1 MSRYDFDITYVKGE
15 LNKVADCLL
24 RYFESD
30 TADDMHNVYDYVQAD
45 KRIDPEGED
54 LPLHRFHEIAEKR
67 VEIQAMQAQE
77 LRRSKQLKE
86 QKELRD
92 LCAQQMVEATKT
104 PNKGI
109 ELSSHN
115 NNPLLAQVLKKR
127 TESSIT
133 DDDPAVVQ
141 VLAMGTKAPINS
153 EHGEVQMCAHI
164 LQGYKK
170 DRMYVEILNKPTEH
184 SQFTIEQKL
193 IYTVNM
199 EGVKVL
205 CVPRDW
211 SLITTI
217 LDQAHT
223 IVGHFGYQK
232 TLNYDMQNMSMF
244 KKFEQET
251 SREATFASSTTET
264 LGLNRNGLCG
274 PIP

>member
-1 MSRYDFDITYVKGE
+1 MDHKALEFFKTQVHLSPRQHRWIDYMSKYDFDITYVKGE
-15 LNKVADCLL
+15 LNKVADCLS

-30 TADDMHNVYDYVQAD
+30 TTDDVHKVYNYVQAD

-54 LPLHRFHEIAEKR
+54 LPLHRFHKIAEKR
-67 VEIQAMQAQE
+67 E
-77 LRRSKQLKE
+77 LRCSKWLRE

-92 LCAQQMVEATKT
+92 LEAQQMVEATKN

-109 ELSSHN
+109 ELSSHDDD
-115 NNPLLAQVLKKR
+115 PLLAQVLEKR
-127 TESSIT
+127 IESLT
-133 DDDPAVVQ
+133 TNDDPAVAQ
-141 VLAMGTKAPINS
+141 VLATGTKALVNS
-153 EHGEVQMCAHI
+153 EHDEVQMHVHI

-170 DRMYVEILNKPTEH
+170 DQMYVELLNKPTEH
-184 SQFTIEQKL
+184 PRFTIEQEL

-199 EGVKVL
+199 EGTKVL

-232 TLNYDMQNMSMF
+232 TLNY
-244 KKFEQET
+244 
-251 SREATFASSTTET
+251 
-264 LGLNRNGLCG
+264 
-274 PIP
+274 